1 MAKEASLDLVEV
13 SPNAEPPVCKIMDF
27 GKFQY
32 QKSKR
37 DHESKKKS
45 HKTDVKELRFRP
57 GTGGNDIDRKIAKA
71 REFLESGHR
80 VQLTML
86 FRGRERAHTDIGRDK
101 LVGLAKQME
110 DLAKIERMPGRIQGN
125 RFNIQL
131 TPKKDE
137 PTQGGR
143 KNA

>member
-1 MAKEASLDLVEV
+1 MGIVPTTEALSMSKEASLDLVEV

-57 GTGGNDIDRKIAKA
+57 GTGENDTERKIAKA

-86 FRGRERAHTDIGRDK
+86 FRGREHIPMRRFRARR
-101 LVGLAKQME
+101 LVTLLKHGML
-110 DLAKIERMPGRIQGN
+110 
-125 RFNIQL
+125 
-131 TPKKDE
+131 
-137 PTQGGR
+137 R
-143 KNA
+143 KPMLLKGVT